1 MTDPV
6 AVYTKDTN
14 YQEVKVIE
22 EVVDSDIGLEGTAIV
37 VHGDCPI
44 IGYIYISDIWWLNMD
59 ITKEI
64 ASVGDQKAV
73 QDSANWIYE

>member
-44 IGYIYISDIWWLNMD
+44 IGYIYISDI
-59 ITKEI
+59 
-64 ASVGDQKAV
+64 
-73 QDSANWIYE
+73 